1 MNIQV
6 PQILVAYIRKLLGL
20 SYFIIFELTKK
31 STIWDFGLPNLVKYG
46 KLLTHSD
53 TKIEN
58 VSIANDIEVRA
69 HTYVI
74 ATGQTLDTDQM
85 VKL

>member
-1 MNIQV
+1 M
-6 PQILVAYIRKLLGL
+6 
-20 SYFIIFELTKK
+20 
-31 STIWDFGLPNLVKYG
+31 VKYG

-85 VKL
+85 VKLWTTQVRLANCDNMIE